1 MTMRKIK
8 NLLIA
13 IFVIGFMSSCSNRD
27 HFISDATQRAEVEK
41 DLQEKMAQLPNG
53 DLFSIF
59 DLEMPQKEKE
69 ALQFLYAYMPLS
81 DITDYPGT
89 FYHKNIMASYTAK
102 EEMPWGKSV
111 PEREFNHFVVPVR
124 INNEN
129 LDASRFVFYHELKD
143 RVKDLSMYEAVLEIN
158 HWCHEKANYKGSDS
172 RTSSPLAV
180 GNPQC
185 DGQCISGT

>member
-53 DLFSIF
+53 DLFNVLN
-59 DLEMPQKEKE
+59 LEMPQKEKE

-81 DITDYPGT
+81 DITDYPGS
-89 FYHKNIMASYTAK
+89 FYHKNILASYTAK
-102 EEMPWGKSV
+102 EEMPWVKASL
-111 PEREFNHFVVPVR
+111 R
-124 INNEN
+124 EN
-129 LDASRFVFYHELKD
+129 LT
-143 RVKDLSMYEAVLEIN
+143 
-158 HWCHEKANYKGSDS
+158 
-172 RTSSPLAV
+172 TSSFLLESTTKTLTH
-180 GNPQC
+180 QDSC
-185 DGQCISGT
+185 SITS